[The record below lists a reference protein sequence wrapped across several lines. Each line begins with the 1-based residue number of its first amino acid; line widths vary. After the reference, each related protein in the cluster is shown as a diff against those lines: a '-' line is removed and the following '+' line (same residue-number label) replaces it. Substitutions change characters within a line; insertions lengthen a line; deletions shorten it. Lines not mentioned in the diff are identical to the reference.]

1 MTATGRNRRIPKKE
15 NLIRRGLLRG
25 SLALLAGTFLLAN
38 CSGNTNSSGPAAPL
52 PTGQTGSIAAVSA
65 NTGNCYVSDNNYCG
79 TITEKGTNP
88 ITALATYTSGTTDY
102 LYTGDGAG
110 SISYWTVTSST
121 APTTGITT
129 CTTGTTNK
137 ILTIAAGNSTVLF
150 ATSGGITKFSGT
162 FPACT
167 TPSSLSTSIA
177 NTSGLTYNSNASE
190 FIGVTSNAQYFTC
203 STTSCTSPAALP
215 NLQDTSPNITAI
227 ASDPSNPIVYIL
239 SIGNSTNRI
248 YYYSVSGNTLTYQGN
263 YSGNEL
269 NYPSGITLFRGYNPT
284 QNYCTSGYCTF
295 MDVTNTG
302 NDTITQYV
310 LTYPTYPNPGNG
322 TQTTV
327 SSINQFNN
335 AYFDCD
341 LINSAAI
348 AAFPNYSTTTNL
360 LPQPDVF
367 VGEQGTSYGSCLGTS
382 STASYGNNVTAY
394 TIVGE

>member
-1 MTATGRNRRIPKKE
+1 ME
-15 NLIRRGLLRG
+15 EVVY
-25 SLALLAGTFLLAN
+25 ALT
-38 CSGNTNSSGPAAPL
+38 P
-52 PTGQTGSIAAVSA
+52 
-65 NTGNCYVSDNNYCG
+65 
-79 TITEKGTNP
+79 
-88 ITALATYTSGTTDY
+88 
-102 LYTGDGAG
+102 
-110 SISYWTVTSST
+110 
-121 APTTGITT
+121 
-129 CTTGTTNK
+129 
-137 ILTIAAGNSTVLF
+137 
-150 ATSGGITKFSGT
+150 
-162 FPACT
+162 

-177 NTSGLTYNSNASE
+177 NASGLTYNSNASE